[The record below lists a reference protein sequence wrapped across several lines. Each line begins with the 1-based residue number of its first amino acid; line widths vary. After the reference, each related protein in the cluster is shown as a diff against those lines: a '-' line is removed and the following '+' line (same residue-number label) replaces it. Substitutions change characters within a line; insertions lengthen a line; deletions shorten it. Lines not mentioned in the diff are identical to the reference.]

1 MTSIRKQFESLCS
14 FSSVTF
20 LRQKNTLLVW
30 KYRNYFFHLSGK
42 KDTLLVWQSYLFTRF
57 IPWLV
62 RLRWMSTSKPEG
74 WRWEPKASGRHLE
87 RKTIVSLG
95 YEALRFLGHYLPI
108 SCKTV
113 AMMETSL
120 RIIFTKS
127 TFFLKIPTFALV
139 SALYRGCWWSRRDR
153 ASSCSSGSTGRHPC
167 LS

>member
-1 MTSIRKQFESLCS
+1 MFWPDDEHKKAIWVPVQFLLSH
-14 FSSVTF
+14 FSAPKKYFAGLKFQELLFS
-20 LRQKNTLLVW
+20 LVW
-30 KYRNYFFHLSGK
+30 E
-42 KDTLLVWQSYLFTRF
+42 KDTLLVWKSYLFTRF

-87 RKTIVSLG
+87 RKSIVALG
-95 YEALRFLGHYLPI
+95 YETLRFLGHYLPI

-127 TFFLKIPTFALV
+127 TFFFTDSNLCVGICSL
-139 SALYRGCWWSRRDR
+139 SRLLMIT
-153 ASSCSSGSTGRHPC
+153 AWPSFFLLIG
-167 LS
+167 